1 MKHKIVVYSDYI
13 WPFCYIGK
21 GIVDQLKKE
30 FDIEDEWM
38 PLEIHPETPKEGK
51 LISKVF
57 PASNI
62 EKMFANLRNVG
73 KLYDI
78 DFIGNDLLSNSHL
91 ALAAG
96 EYAKEKGK
104 FEEFHEKVFHTY
116 FNAGKDIGDIK
127 VLSNIAEGLG
137 LNQEEMVKELED
149 RTYDNVLNNTQAIA
163 HQHDIGS
170 APTFIIDDKYAIVG
184 AQSVEAFKE
193 ALLNIEK
200 Q

>member
-1 MKHKIVVYSDYI
+1 
-13 WPFCYIGK
+13 
-21 GIVDQLKKE
+21 
-30 FDIEDEWM
+30 
-38 PLEIHPETPKEGK
+38 
-51 LISKVF
+51 
-57 PASNI
+57 
-62 EKMFANLRNVG
+62 MFANLRNVG